1 MLDIYGEM
9 LVETTDR
16 VREVRDRLREL
27 NEKLR
32 ATVPGETD
40 LVATRVSEIQELSVL
55 LEALLERA
63 RVLTE
68 IRRGQLVRGTSA
80 GVPEWP

>member
-32 ATVPGETD
+32 ATVPGEAD
-40 LVATRVSEIQELSVL
+40 LVATRVSEIQELSVW

-63 RVLTE
+63 RLLTE
-68 IRRGQLVRGTSA
+68 IRRGTPG
-80 GVPEWP
+80 GVCGCN